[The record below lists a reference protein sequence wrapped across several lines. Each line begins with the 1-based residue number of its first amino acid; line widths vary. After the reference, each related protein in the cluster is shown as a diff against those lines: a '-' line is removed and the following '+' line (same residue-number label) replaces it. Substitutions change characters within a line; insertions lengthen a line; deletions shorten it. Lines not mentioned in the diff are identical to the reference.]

1 MLESASASAL
11 VRVSAKAKAVVKVS
25 AKAKAVVLRRWKM

>member
-1 MLESASASAL
+1 MLESVSASAL